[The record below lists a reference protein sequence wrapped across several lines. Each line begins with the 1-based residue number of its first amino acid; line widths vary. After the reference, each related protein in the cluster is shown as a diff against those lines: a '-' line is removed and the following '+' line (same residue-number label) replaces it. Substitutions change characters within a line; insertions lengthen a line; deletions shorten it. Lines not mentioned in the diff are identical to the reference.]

1 MQEAQG
7 FCSLPQQSNKSA
19 SIRAGHRYRS
29 PRIPCFCPTV
39 AGRRKPQL
47 CPPAWLKKLS
57 ADPASPDLRC
67 TPLHPKATTRRLQRT
82 DEQNKKP
89 DFRAGPARE
98 RLWRP
103 RYALSRASE
112 PQRQHGHI
120 ATLSRRAKRYHG
132 GPLRRAAQKTIA
144 APWPSKHNSTPT
156 KGWAASTP
164 RSPKGD

>member
-1 MQEAQG
+1 MLSASAEVQKRFYSCRPPIEITTKLLCLFNSGWEAQP
-7 FCSLPQQSNKSA
+7 SL
-19 SIRAGHRYRS
+19 G
-29 PRIPCFCPTV
+29 
-39 AGRRKPQL
+39 
-47 CPPAWLKKLS
+47 PPAWLKKLGGRV
-57 ADPASPDLRC
+57 PSPDLRC